1 LPSAAILGQRTHGT
15 RDRCPTRY
23 GRDADGRPV
32 KNLFTVSAMTRL
44 LTIVPYRMT
53 LAVAIG
59 VDLVIGMA
67 LALMLNSG
75 DAADPSL
82 MVGLSVGIPAAVLL
96 LVLPLVTVI
105 VRPWR
110 YVHDIDAMRAGGALV
125 HWRYDE
131 PAWQTANR
139 VEGERTRRTAFTAS
153 LFALGL
159 GVVLLLIGLAVG
171 GENGSTFVFVGGLTG
186 GLALTGAAAFGAT
199 SPAVMARRRKQGE
212 IYISSLGIYRSPGGY
227 TPMRGF
233 GYWLENVALLGE
245 QTPYV
250 SFEVTVQ
257 GRYGSTSTQSLAD
270 VVVPPGREAEANDL
284 VNRLRAEALGRAQA

>member
-1 LPSAAILGQRTHGT
+1 
-15 RDRCPTRY
+15 
-23 GRDADGRPV
+23 
-32 KNLFTVSAMTRL
+32 MTRL
-44 LTIVPYRMT
+44 LTIVPYRMI

-59 VDLVIGMA
+59 VDLVIGMV

-75 DAADPSL
+75 DAADPGL
-82 MVGLSVGIPAAVLL
+82 MVGLSVGIPGAVLL
-96 LVLPLVTVI
+96 LVLPLVTVVI
-105 VRPWR
+105 RPWR
-110 YVHDIDAMRAGGALV
+110 YLHDIDAMRAGGAFV

-159 GVVLLLIGLAVG
+159 GVVVLLIGLAVG
-171 GENGSTFVFVGGLTG
+171 GEDGSTLVFVGGLTG

-212 IYISSLGIYRSPGGY
+212 IYISSLGIYRNPGGY
-227 TPMRGF
+227 TPIRGF
-233 GYWLENVALLGE
+233 GYWLANVALLGD

-250 SFEVTVQ
+250 SFEITVQ

-270 VVVPPGREAEANDL
+270 VAVPPGREAEANDL
-284 VNRLRAEALGRAQA
+284 VTRLRAQVLGRTRA